1 MPRCRGRILNEV
13 GLVGAR
19 RVDGRDL
26 GGLLAPAA
34 ESEVCAAKQSTE
46 DAHGELSGKSSS
58 V

>member
-1 MPRCRGRILNEV
+1 MPGCRGRILNEV

-19 RVDGRDL
+19 SVDRRNL
-26 GGLLAPAA
+26 GSLLVPAA
-34 ESEVCAAKQSTE
+34 ESEVGAAKQSTE